1 MEAATTGGY
10 RVERVLSTRLGIHTV
25 VQAIGPDGGRVAITL
40 LDPAVADDPHLRRHV
55 LRLAR
60 TRASIRHPNVLPLV
74 GPHEV
79 EDRIGLVSTLAGPC
93 TLAER
98 LARGPLDPA
107 EAVSILC
114 QVASA
119 LETAAASGL
128 VHRDLAPRSIVFG
141 DEDSDQVFL
150 GDFGITLPPLP
161 GCELVDSAEGIDYCS
176 PEEVR
181 GEALEPESNVYSL
194 ACLLVECLTG
204 APPYSYDRP
213 LLTLHAHVV
222 EPPPRVSERRP
233 ELPVA
238 LDEVIARAMAKDPR
252 ERYRSPG
259 RLMRA
264 AAEALGVEAT
274 VPVLVTPRPPDA
286 ARAPSRARAVTR
298 PRRRRTPIGIAIVAP
313 TVVLLGLVLGLVDW
327 SGPPAPAPPDRAP
340 ATAERARQTTN
351 QVKAVENAVERLA
364 ARRVVLRRELAGARR
379 PAGQAAAAG
388 ALAAAYGRTREAL
401 AKPSAYGQAR
411 EALAKPSAY
420 GQAREALAKPTA
432 PVPAVAAIRGALR
445 DTEHAYRRLAAAARE
460 RDRRAWRRG
469 VRETRRREVQLERAL
484 RSAQAAP
491 APRG

>member
-10 RVERVLSTRLGIHTV
+10 KVERVLSTRLGIHTV
-25 VQAIGPDGGRVAITL
+25 VQAVGPDGSRVAITL
-40 LDPAVADDPHLRRHV
+40 IDPAVADDPHLRRHV

-60 TRASIRHPNVLPLV
+60 ARASIRHPNVLPLV

-79 EDRIGLVSTLAGPC
+79 EDRIGLVSALAGPC
-93 TLAER
+93 TLADR
-98 LARGPLDPA
+98 LERGPLEPG

-114 QVASA
+114 QVAGA

-141 DEDSDQVFL
+141 EGDSDRVFL

-161 GCELVDSAEGIDYCS
+161 GCELVDAAEGIDYCS

-181 GEALEPESNVYSL
+181 GEALKPESNVYSL

-233 ELPVA
+233 ELPAA

-252 ERYRSPG
+252 KRFRSPG

-264 AAEALGVEAT
+264 VADALDLEAT
-274 VPVLVTPRPPDA
+274 VPVLVPRRTQEDARVTPRPRPV
-286 ARAPSRARAVTR
+286 ARPRRLRARIGFGALVPAVAVCGLALGLIDWSAPPAPGPPGDRARAASER
-298 PRRRRTPIGIAIVAP
+298 
-313 TVVLLGLVLGLVDW
+313 
-327 SGPPAPAPPDRAP
+327 
-340 ATAERARQTTN
+340 AERAADVR
-351 QVKAVENAVERLA
+351 AVNRAVRELA
-364 ARRVVLRRELAGARR
+364 ARRVALRRELRNARR

-388 ALAAAYGRTREAL
+388 ALARAYR
-401 AKPSAYGQAR
+401 QAR
-411 EALAKPSAY
+411 AALPESATAVP
-420 GQAREALAKPTA
+420 GVAPIRAGLRE
-432 PVPAVAAIRGALR
+432 
-445 DTEHAYRRLAAAARE
+445 TETAYRRLASTARA
-460 RDRRAWRRG
+460 RDRRAWRLAR
-469 VRETRRREVQLERAL
+469 RETLRREARLERVL
-484 RSAQAAP
+484 R
-491 APRG
+491 

>member
-93 TLAER
+93 TLADR

-119 LETAAASGL
+119 LETAAAGGL

-233 ELPVA
+233 ELSKA
-238 LDEVIARAMAKDPR
+238 LDDVIARAMAKDPR

-274 VPVLVTPRPPDA
+274 VPVLVPPRPPDA
-286 ARAPSRARAVTR
+286 GRGPSRARAVAR

-313 TVVLLGLVLGLVDW
+313 TVALLGLVLGLVDW
-327 SGPPAPAPPDRAP
+327 SGPPAPPPPDRPP
-340 ATAERARQTTN
+340 AAAERARQTD

-379 PAGQAAAAG
+379 PAGQADAAG

-401 AKPSAYGQAR
+401 AKPSAYGEAR
-411 EALAKPSAY
+411 EA
-420 GQAREALAKPTA
+420 RAKPTV
-432 PVPAVAAIRGALR
+432 PVPAVAAIREALR
-445 DTEHAYRRLAAAARE
+445 DTERAYRRLAAAARE
-460 RDRRAWRRG
+460 RDRRAWRLG
-469 VRETRRREVQLERAL
+469 VRETRRRELQLERAL

>member
-93 TLAER
+93 TLADR

-119 LETAAASGL
+119 LETAAAGGL

-150 GDFGITLPPLP
+150 GDFGITVPPLP
-161 GCELVDSAEGIDYCS
+161 GCELVDAAEGIDYCS

-233 ELPVA
+233 ELPAA
-238 LDEVIARAMAKDPR
+238 LDGVIARAMAKDPR
-252 ERYRSPG
+252 KRYRSPG

-274 VPVLVTPRPPDA
+274 VSVLVTPRPPGDTRA
-286 ARAPSRARAVTR
+286 ATRPRAVAR
-298 PRRRRTPIGIAIVAP
+298 PRRRRTRIGIAIVAP
-313 TVVLLGLVLGLVDW
+313 AAALLGLAVGMVDW
-327 SGPPAPAPPDRAP
+327 SAPPAPPPDRAGV
-340 ATAERARQTTN
+340 AAAQARQAE
-351 QVKAVENAVERLA
+351 QVRAVEGA
-364 ARRVVLRRELAGARR
+364 ARRLGARQVVLRRALAQAQR

-388 ALAAAYGRTREAL
+388 ALADAYGRARA
-401 AKPSAYGQAR
+401 AFGQSAA
-411 EALAKPSAY
+411 A
-420 GQAREALAKPTA
+420 
-432 PVPAVAAIRGALR
+432 VPAAGRLRGALR
-445 DTEHAYRRLAAAARE
+445 GTESAYRRLARAARVQ
-460 RDRRAWRRG
+460 DRRAWRLAA
-469 VRETRRREVQLERAL
+469 RESRRREAQLERAL
-484 RSAQAAP
+484 RSPEAAR
-491 APRG
+491 ARRD

>member
-1 MEAATTGGY
+1 MEAATSGGY
-10 RVERVLSTRLGIHTV
+10 RVERVLSTRLGVHTV
-25 VQAIGPDGGRVAITL
+25 VQAVGPDGGRVAITL

-74 GPHEV
+74 GRHDV

-93 TLAER
+93 TLADR
-98 LARGPLDPA
+98 LARGPLEPA

-119 LETAAASGL
+119 LETAAANGL

-150 GDFGITLPPLP
+150 GDFGITMPPRP
-161 GCELVDSAEGIDYCS
+161 GCELVDAAEGIDYCS

-233 ELPVA
+233 ELPA
-238 LDEVIARAMAKDPR
+238 ELDEVIVRAMAKDPR

-264 AAEALGVEAT
+264 AAEALGVDAR
-274 VPVLVTPRPPDA
+274 VPVLVTDHAPDEARVASRP
-286 ARAPSRARAVTR
+286 RAVAR
-298 PRRRRTPIGIAIVAP
+298 PRRRRTRVGIGVVVPAVA
-313 TVVLLGLVLGLVDW
+313 LCGLAVGLVDW
-327 SGPPAPAPPDRAP
+327 SAPSSPPPDRAP
-340 ATAERARQTTN
+340 AAAEPARQTE
-351 QVKAVENAVERLA
+351 QVTAVGDAVEQLA
-364 ARRVVLRRELAGARR
+364 ARRVDLRRDLAAARR
-379 PAGQAAAAG
+379 PPGQAAAAS
-388 ALAAAYGRTREAL
+388 ALANAYGRASEAL
-401 AKPSAYGQAR
+401 AKPSAA
-411 EALAKPSAY
+411 
-420 GQAREALAKPTA
+420 
-432 PVPAVAAIRGALR
+432 VPAVRPIRAPLR
-445 DTEHAYRRLAAAARE
+445 ETESAYRRLATTARA
-460 RDRRAWRRG
+460 RDRRDWRQARS
-469 VRETRRREVQLERAL
+469 ETRRSEAQLERAL
-484 RSAQAAP
+484 SGGQAAP
-491 APRG
+491 ARAD

>member
-1 MEAATTGGY
+1 MEAATAGGY
-10 RVERVLSTRLGIHTV
+10 RVERVLSTRMGVHTV

-93 TLAER
+93 TLADR
-98 LARGPLDPA
+98 LAGGRLEPA

-119 LETAAASGL
+119 LETAAANGL

-141 DEDSDQVFL
+141 DDDSDQVFL
-150 GDFGITLPPLP
+150 GDFGITMPPLP
-161 GCELVDSAEGIDYCS
+161 GCELVDAAEGIDYCS

-181 GEALEPESNVYSL
+181 GEPLEPESNVYSL

-233 ELPVA
+233 ELPAA
-238 LDEVIARAMAKDPR
+238 LDEVMARAMAKDPR
-252 ERYRSPG
+252 KRYRSPG

-274 VPVLVTPRPPDA
+274 VPVLVTPRPPDDVRVA
-286 ARAPSRARAVTR
+286 SRPRAVAR
-298 PRRRRTPIGIAIVAP
+298 PRRRRTRIGIGIVVPA
-313 TVVLLGLVLGLVDW
+313 VALCGLAVGLVDW
-327 SGPPAPAPPDRAP
+327 SAPPAAPDRAP
-340 ATAERARQTTN
+340 AAAERARLGE
-351 QVKAVENAVERLA
+351 QVREVEDAVERLA
-364 ARRVVLRRELAGARR
+364 ARRVALRRELAAARR
-379 PAGQAAAAG
+379 PAGQAASARD
-388 ALAAAYGRTREAL
+388 LANAYGR
-401 AKPSAYGQAR
+401 AR
-411 EALAKPSAY
+411 EALAKPSA
-420 GQAREALAKPTA
+420 T
-432 PVPAVAAIRGALR
+432 VPAATPIRRVLGE
-445 DTEHAYRRLAAAARE
+445 TESAYRRLASTARA
-460 RDRRAWRRG
+460 RDRRAWRQAS
-469 VRETRRREVQLERAL
+469 RETRRREAQLERTL
-484 RSAQAAP
+484 GGAQAA
-491 APRG
+491 RRD

>member
-1 MEAATTGGY
+1 MEAATGGGY
-10 RVERVLSTRLGIHTV
+10 RVERVLSTRLGVHTV

-74 GPHEV
+74 GPHDV

-93 TLAER
+93 TLADR
-98 LARGPLDPA
+98 LGDGPLEPV
-107 EAVSILC
+107 EAVAILC

-119 LETAAASGL
+119 LETAAANGL
-128 VHRDLAPRSIVFG
+128 VHRDLAPRSVVFG
-141 DEDSDQVFL
+141 DGDSDQVFL
-150 GDFGITLPPLP
+150 GDFGITMPPLP
-161 GCELVDSAEGIDYCS
+161 GCELVDAAEGIDYCS

-233 ELPVA
+233 ELPAA
-238 LDEVIARAMAKDPR
+238 LDEVILRAMAKDPR

-274 VPVLVTPRPPDA
+274 VPVLVTPRPPDEPRA
-286 ARAPSRARAVTR
+286 ASRPRAVAR
-298 PRRRRTPIGIAIVAP
+298 PRRARTRIGIGVVVPVVA
-313 TVVLLGLVLGLVDW
+313 LCGLAVGLVDW
-327 SGPPAPAPPDRAP
+327 SGPPAPASPSDRAS
-340 ATAERARQTTN
+340 AAAERARQTE
-351 QVKAVENAVERLA
+351 QVRAVGDAVEQLATRRVDLRRRLA
-364 ARRVVLRRELAGARR
+364 SARR

-388 ALAAAYGRTREAL
+388 ALADAYARTRDAL
-401 AKPSAYGQAR
+401 AKPSAA
-411 EALAKPSAY
+411 
-420 GQAREALAKPTA
+420 
-432 PVPAVAAIRGALR
+432 VPAAAAIRGGLR
-445 DTEHAYRRLAAAARE
+445 ETESAYRRLAAAARA
-460 RDRRAWRRG
+460 RDPGPWRRAR
-469 VRETRRREVQLERAL
+469 RETRQREAQLERTL
-484 RSAQAAP
+484 RNP
-491 APRG
+491 ARRD

>member
-1 MEAATTGGY
+1 MEAATAGGY

-25 VQAIGPDGGRVAITL
+25 VQAVGPDGGRVAITL
-40 LDPAVADDPHLRRHV
+40 LDPALADDPHLRRHV

-60 TRASIRHPNVLPLV
+60 TRASLRHPNVLPLV
-74 GPHEV
+74 GPREV

-93 TLAER
+93 TLADR
-98 LARGPLDPA
+98 LAKGALEPA

-119 LETAAASGL
+119 LETAAANGL
-128 VHRDLAPRSIVFG
+128 VHRDLAPRSVVFG
-141 DEDSDQVFL
+141 ADDSDQVFL
-150 GDFGITLPPLP
+150 GDFGITMPPLP
-161 GCELVDSAEGIDYCS
+161 GCELVDAAEGIDYCS

-233 ELPVA
+233 ELPAA
-238 LDEVIARAMAKDPR
+238 LDEVIARGMAKDPR

-274 VPVLVTPRPPDA
+274 VPVLVAPRPPDDARAA
-286 ARAPSRARAVTR
+286 ARPRAVAR
-298 PRRRRTPIGIAIVAP
+298 PRRRRTRIGAAIAVPAVA
-313 TVVLLGLVLGLVDW
+313 LSGLGLGMVDW
-327 SGPPAPAPPDRAP
+327 SEPAAPPADRAGV
-340 ATAERARQTTN
+340 AAAQARQAE
-351 QVKAVENAVERLA
+351 QVRAVEGAVERLA
-364 ARRVVLRRELAGARR
+364 ARRVVLRGDLAAARR

-388 ALAAAYGRTREAL
+388 ALADAYGRARAAL
-401 AKPSAYGQAR
+401 GQPSAA
-411 EALAKPSAY
+411 
-420 GQAREALAKPTA
+420 
-432 PVPAVAAIRGALR
+432 VPAAARLRSALR
-445 DTEHAYRRLAAAARE
+445 GTESAYRRLARAARARDRQAWRAAA
-460 RDRRAWRRG
+460 G
-469 VRETRRREVQLERAL
+469 ETRRNEARLERAL
-484 RSAQAAP
+484 RSP
-491 APRG
+491 

>member
-1 MEAATTGGY
+1 METATAGGY
-10 RVERVLSTRLGIHTV
+10 RVERVLSTRLGVHTV

-40 LDPAVADDPHLRRHV
+40 LDPAVADDPQLRRHV

-74 GPHEV
+74 GPHDV

-93 TLAER
+93 TLADR
-98 LARGPLDPA
+98 LARGRLAPA
-107 EAVSILC
+107 EAVAILC

-119 LETAAASGL
+119 LETAAANGL

-150 GDFGITLPPLP
+150 GDFGITMPPLP
-161 GCELVDSAEGIDYCS
+161 GCELVDAAEGIDYCS

-181 GEALEPESNVYSL
+181 GEPLESESNVYSL

-233 ELPVA
+233 ELPAA
-238 LDEVIARAMAKDPR
+238 LDEVMARAMAKDPR
-252 ERYRSPG
+252 KRYRSPG

-274 VPVLVTPRPPDA
+274 VPVLVTPRPPDDVRVA
-286 ARAPSRARAVTR
+286 SRPRAVAR
-298 PRRRRTPIGIAIVAP
+298 PRRRRTRIGIGIVVPA
-313 TVVLLGLVLGLVDW
+313 VALCGLAVGLVDW
-327 SGPPAPAPPDRAP
+327 SAPPAAPDRAP
-340 ATAERARQTTN
+340 AAAERARQTE
-351 QVKAVENAVERLA
+351 QVRAVGDAVEQLA
-364 ARRVVLRRELAGARR
+364 ARRVDLRRQLASARR

-388 ALAAAYGRTREAL
+388 ALANAYGRTREAL
-401 AKPSAYGQAR
+401 AKPSAA
-411 EALAKPSAY
+411 
-420 GQAREALAKPTA
+420 
-432 PVPAVAAIRGALR
+432 VPAARPIRRALR
-445 DTEHAYRRLAAAARE
+445 ETEGAYRRLAATARA
-460 RDRRAWRRG
+460 RDRSAWREAR
-469 VRETRRREVQLERAL
+469 RATRLAEAQVERTL
-484 RSAQAAP
+484 R
-491 APRG
+491 

>member
-1 MEAATTGGY
+1 MEAGTSGAY

-25 VQAIGPDGGRVAITL
+25 FQAIGPDGGRVAITL

-60 TRASIRHPNVLPLV
+60 TRASIRHPNVLPLL

-79 EDRIGLVSTLAGPC
+79 EDRIGLVSRLAGPC
-93 TLAER
+93 TLADR
-98 LARGPLDPA
+98 LARGPLEPA

-119 LETAAASGL
+119 LETAAANGL

-141 DEDSDQVFL
+141 EGDPDQVFL
-150 GDFGITLPPLP
+150 GDFGITVPPLP
-161 GCELVDSAEGIDYCS
+161 GCELVDASEGIDYCS

-181 GEALEPESNVYSL
+181 GESLEPESNVYSL

-233 ELPVA
+233 ELPGG

-252 ERYRSPG
+252 KRFRSPG

-274 VPVLVTPRPPDA
+274 APVLVKARPPDDAPVA
-286 ARAPSRARAVTR
+286 ARPRAVAR
-298 PRRRRTPIGIAIVAP
+298 PRRSRAGLGIGIVVPAVA
-313 TVVLLGLVLGLVDW
+313 LCGLALGLVDW
-327 SGPPAPAPPDRAP
+327 SAPPAPSDPAP
-340 ATAERARQTTN
+340 AAAEREARRTE
-351 QVKAVENAVERLA
+351 QVRAVGDAVDKLA
-364 ARRVVLRRELAGARR
+364 ARRVALRRELAAARR
-379 PAGQAAAAG
+379 PAGQAASAG
-388 ALAAAYGRTREAL
+388 ALADAYGR
-401 AKPSAYGQAR
+401 AR
-411 EALAKPSAY
+411 EALAKPSQ
-420 GQAREALAKPTA
+420 G
-432 PVPAVAAIRGALR
+432 VAAAVPMRSALS
-445 DTEHAYRRLAAAARE
+445 DTESAYRRLASTARA
-460 RDRRAWRRG
+460 RDRRAWRQAR
-469 VRETRRREVQLERAL
+469 RETRRREAQLERVL
-484 RSAQAAP
+484 R
-491 APRG
+491 

>member
-1 MEAATTGGY
+1 MEAATAGGY

-40 LDPAVADDPHLRRHV
+40 LHPAVADDPHLRRHV

-60 TRASIRHPNVLPLV
+60 TRASIRHPNVLPLA

-93 TLAER
+93 TLADR
-98 LARGPLDPA
+98 IARGPLDPA

-119 LETAAASGL
+119 LETAAANGL

-141 DEDSDQVFL
+141 EEDSDQVFL
-150 GDFGITLPPLP
+150 GDFGITVPPLP
-161 GCELVDSAEGIDYCS
+161 GCELIDAAEGIDYCS

-233 ELPVA
+233 ELPA
-238 LDEVIARAMAKDPR
+238 TLDEVIARAMSKDPR

-264 AAEALGVEAT
+264 AAEALGVDAT

-286 ARAPSRARAVTR
+286 VRASSRPRAVAR
-298 PRRRRTPIGIAIVAP
+298 PRRRRTRIGIAIVAP
-313 TVVLLGLVLGLVDW
+313 AVALFGLALGLMDW
-327 SGPPAPAPPDRAP
+327 SAPPSPAPPDRAP
-340 ATAERARQTTN
+340 PAAERVRLGE
-351 QVKAVENAVERLA
+351 QVRAVEGAVERLA
-364 ARRVVLRRELAGARR
+364 ARRVALRRELAAARR
-379 PAGQAAAAG
+379 PAGQAAAAN
-388 ALAAAYGRTREAL
+388 AVANAYGR
-401 AKPSAYGQAR
+401 AR
-411 EALAKPSAY
+411 EALAKPSA
-420 GQAREALAKPTA
+420 A
-432 PVPAVAAIRGALR
+432 VPAAAPIRGALR
-445 DTEHAYRRLAAAARE
+445 GTESAYRRLASTARQ
-460 RDRRAWRRG
+460 RDRRAWRQAR
-469 VRETRRREVQLERAL
+469 RQIRRREAQLERAL
-484 RSAQAAP
+484 HSAQAAP
-491 APRG
+491 APRD

>member
-1 MEAATTGGY
+1 MEAASAVGGY
-10 RVERVLSTRLGIHTV
+10 RVERVLSTRLGVHTV

-74 GPHEV
+74 GPREV

-93 TLAER
+93 TLADR
-98 LARGPLDPA
+98 LARGPLEPV

-119 LETAAASGL
+119 LETAAAGGL

-141 DEDSDQVFL
+141 DENSDQVFL
-150 GDFGITLPPLP
+150 GDFGITMPPLP
-161 GCELVDSAEGIDYCS
+161 GCELVDAAEGIDYCS

-233 ELPVA
+233 ELPAA

-264 AAEALGVEAT
+264 AAEALEVEAT
-274 VPVLVTPRPPDA
+274 VPVLVTPRPAEEP
-286 ARAPSRARAVTR
+286 RVTPRRRAVAR
-298 PRRRRTPIGIAIVAP
+298 PRRRRTRIGVAIVAP
-313 TVVLLGLVLGLVDW
+313 AVALFGLALGMVDW
-327 SGPPAPAPPDRAP
+327 SAAPAPDPPPERPP
-340 ATAERARQTTN
+340 AAAERAGQAEKVR
-351 QVKAVENAVERLA
+351 AVGDAVERLGTRRA
-364 ARRVVLRRELAGARR
+364 ALRSELATARR
-379 PAGQAAAAG
+379 PAGQAAAAR
-388 ALAAAYGRTREAL
+388 ALADAYGRAGEAL
-401 AKPSAYGQAR
+401 AKRSA
-411 EALAKPSAY
+411 ALPAAAPIRA
-420 GQAREALAKPTA
+420 AL
-432 PVPAVAAIRGALR
+432 G
-445 DTEHAYRRLAAAARE
+445 DTESAYRRLAATARE
-460 RDRRAWRRG
+460 RDRGEWRLA
-469 VRETRRREVQLERAL
+469 VRDTRHREAQLESAL
-484 RSAQAAP
+484 R
-491 APRG
+491 